1 MKQERLE
8 EKFEKLYQTFINE
21 NFLSM
26 KALGG
31 EIPFYISSYNPN
43 QEISVF
49 DEVQRLINRLKIVGV
64 SVYEINLFSL
74 IVEMLKDRGILN
86 KIIDKEADLSKD
98 KLYKTIQGAIDTQ
111 KYLIPKIEELTTSNP
126 SNIVFLTGIG
136 QVYPFIRSHTILNNL
151 QNSIKDRPTV
161 MFFPGVYDGTSLSL
175 FGKLKDDNYYRA
187 FNLETINLVK

>member
-1 MKQERLE
+1 MKLERLE
-8 EKFEKLYQTFINE
+8 EKFEKLYQIFINE

-43 QEISVF
+43 QEISIF
-49 DEVQRLINRLKIVGV
+49 DEVERLINRLKISGV
-64 SVYEINLFSL
+64 CVYEINLFSL
-74 IVEMLKDRGILN
+74 VIEMLKDRGILD

-98 KLYKTIQGAIDTQ
+98 KLYKTLQGAIDTQ
-111 KYLIPKIEELTTSNP
+111 KYLIPKIEELTTNNP

-136 QVYPFIRSHTILNNL
+136 QVYPFIRSHSILNNL

-161 MFFPGVYDGTSLSL
+161 MFFPGIYDGTSLSL

>member
-43 QEISVF
+43 QEISIF

-74 IVEMLKDRGILN
+74 VVEMLKDRGILN
-86 KIIDKEADLSKD
+86 KIIDKEVDLSKD

-111 KYLIPKIEELTTSNP
+111 KYLIPKIEELTTNNP

-136 QVYPFIRSHTILNNL
+136 QVYPFIRSHSILNNL

-161 MFFPGVYDGTSLSL
+161 MFFPGIYDGTSLSL

>member
-1 MKQERLE
+1 MKLERLE
-8 EKFEKLYQTFINE
+8 EKFEKLYQIFINE

-43 QEISVF
+43 QEIKVF
-49 DEVQRLINRLKIVGV
+49 DEVERLINRLKISGV

-74 IVEMLKDRGILN
+74 VIEMLKDRGILN
-86 KIIDKEADLSKD
+86 KIIDKEVDLSKD
-98 KLYKTIQGAIDTQ
+98 KLYKTIQDAIDSQ
-111 KYLIPKIEELTTSNP
+111 KYLIPKIEELTTNNP

-136 QVYPFIRSHTILNNL
+136 QVYPFIRSHSILNNL

-161 MFFPGVYDGTSLSL
+161 MFFPGIYDGTSLSL

>member
-1 MKQERLE
+1 MKLERLE
-8 EKFEKLYQTFINE
+8 EKFEKLYQIFINE

-43 QEISVF
+43 QEIKVF
-49 DEVQRLINRLKIVGV
+49 DEVERLINRLKISGV

-74 IVEMLKDRGILN
+74 IINMLKDRGILD

-98 KLYKTIQGAIDTQ
+98 KLYKTLQGAIDTQ
-111 KYLIPKIEELTTSNP
+111 KYLIPKIEELTTNNP

-136 QVYPFIRSHTILNNL
+136 QVYPFIRSHSILNNL

-161 MFFPGVYDGTSLSL
+161 MFFPGIYDGTSLSL

>member
-1 MKQERLE
+1 MKQERLG

-43 QEISVF
+43 QEVNVF
-49 DEVQRLINRLKIVGV
+49 DEVGRLINRLKISGV

-74 IVEMLKDRGILN
+74 VIEMLKERGILD
-86 KIIDKEADLSKD
+86 KIIDKEPDLSKE
-98 KLYKTIQGAIDTQ
+98 KLYKTLQGAIDTQ
-111 KYLIPKIEELTTSNP
+111 KYLIPKIQELTSNNL

-136 QVYPFIRSHTILNNL
+136 QVYPFIRSHSVLNNL

-161 MFFPGVYDGTSLSL
+161 MFFPGIYDGTSLSL

-187 FNLETINLVK
+187 FNLETINLVN

>member
-1 MKQERLE
+1 MKQESLE

-43 QEISVF
+43 QEIKVF
-49 DEVQRLINRLKIVGV
+49 DEVERLINRLKISGVG
-64 SVYEINLFSL
+64 VYEINLFSL
-74 IVEMLKDRGILN
+74 VIEMLKDRGILD
-86 KIIDKEADLSKD
+86 KIIDKETDLSKE
-98 KLYKTIQGAIDTQ
+98 KLYKTLQGAIDTQ
-111 KYLIPKIEELTTSNP
+111 KYLIPKIEELTTNNP

-136 QVYPFIRSHTILNNL
+136 QVYPFIRSHSILNNL